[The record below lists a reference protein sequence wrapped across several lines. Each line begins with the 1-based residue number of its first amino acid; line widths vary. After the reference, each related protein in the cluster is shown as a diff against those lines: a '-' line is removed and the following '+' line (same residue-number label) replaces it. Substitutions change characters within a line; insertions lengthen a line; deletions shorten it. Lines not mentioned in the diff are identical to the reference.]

1 MTDDLNNMGSSQTV
15 SNSGHFIDYEF
26 LPAVVVETDDP
37 LHYGR
42 IKVSALGAYDAN
54 KSPASHLPWCYPFTM
69 TGNASYA
76 SYEKGSK
83 VWLFRNKK
91 RQDEN
96 WFIPMYELHNDAQN
110 FINNTSHSN
119 KPEVISM
126 RNNGG
131 GKSSITYDHGGGYN
145 ISTSGSSGGSSVNV
159 GTGGTTTISGGGS
172 SVSAASDGITLGT
185 PGENEHPAVLGDN
198 LKKIIESFF
207 GIFQLFANTLMKDD
221 TLASNACLMLNNA
234 ILSLQDSDCYKEL
247 LSETVKICETTP
259 SEKAAAEKAA
269 AEKKQAEE
277 SKKFFAGVDEAKDL
291 MKKEMSGEQL
301 TAEEKKK
308 LDSFSKDQ
316 KSQAATQAALEYTH
330 EQTEKERSAAEK
342 DRQAR
347 YNQAKAVAD
356 LGGVNTADK
365 YIAGTPREDGKP
377 TIYNNPYYDSSLD
390 DQNSNS
396 NWARTAAIN
405 YVNSQDINDPMG
417 LKKKFPTV
425 NNNN

>member
-15 SNSGHFIDYEF
+15 SNSGHLIDYEF

-54 KSPASHLPWCYPFTM
+54 KSPSSHLPWCYPFTM
-69 TGNASYA
+69 IGNASYA

-96 WFIPMYELHNDAQN
+96 WFIPMYELHDDAQS

-145 ISTSGSSGGSSVNV
+145 ISTSGSSGGASMNV

-172 SVSAASDGITLGT
+172 SVQAASDGITLGT

-198 LKKIIESFF
+198 LKKIIDSFF
-207 GIFQLFANTLMKDD
+207 TIFQMFANVLMKDD
-221 TLASNACLMLNNA
+221 TLASNACVMLNNA
-234 ILSLQDSDCYKEL
+234 ILSLQDSDSYKEL

-269 AEKKQAEE
+269 AEKKHVEE
-277 SKKFFAGVDEAKDL
+277 VEKHNATVNEAKDL
-291 MKKEMSGEQL
+291 MKKDLNGEKL
-301 TAEEKKK
+301 TAEEKNK
-308 LDSFSKDQ
+308 LESLNAFEKNEATHKAVMEHINEQVAKQKADTAVKEMSKNYGLPVDSPTSASTTQ
-316 KSQAATQAALEYTH
+316 NQYYIAGLAGNEQQNNQAALNAINAAL
-330 EQTEKERSAAEK
+330 AAEK
-342 DRQAR
+342 
-347 YNQAKAVAD
+347 
-356 LGGVNTADK
+356 
-365 YIAGTPREDGKP
+365 
-377 TIYNNPYYDSSLD
+377 
-390 DQNSNS
+390 NSNVYDRYHS
-396 NWARTAAIN
+396 ELRPA
-405 YVNSQDINDPMG
+405 
-417 LKKKFPTV
+417 
-425 NNNN
+425 

>member
-15 SNSGHFIDYEF
+15 SNSGHLIDYEF

-69 TGNASYA
+69 IGNASYA

-96 WFIPMYELHNDAQN
+96 WFIPMYELHDDAQS

-145 ISTSGSSGGSSVNV
+145 ISTSGSSGGASVNV
-159 GTGGTTTISGGGS
+159 GTDGTTTISGGGS
-172 SVSAASDGITLGT
+172 SVSTGSSGVTLGT

-198 LKKIIESFF
+198 LKKIIDSFF
-207 GIFQLFANTLMKDD
+207 TIFQMFANVLMKDD
-221 TLASNACLMLNNA
+221 TLASNACVMLNNA

-269 AEKKQAEE
+269 AEKKHAEE
-277 SKKFFAGVDEAKDL
+277 SEKYYAGVNEAKDL
-291 MKKEMSGEQL
+291 LKKQMGGEKL
-301 TAEEKKK
+301 TTEEQKK

-316 KSQAATQAALEYTH
+316 QSQAATQATLEYTN
-330 EQTEKERSAAEK
+330 EQVVKQKADAAVKEMSKNYGLPVDSPTSASTA
-342 DRQAR
+342 Q
-347 YNQAKAVAD
+347 NQY
-356 LGGVNTADK
+356 
-365 YIAGTPREDGKP
+365 YIAGLVGNEQQ
-377 TIYNNPYYDSSLD
+377 NNKAALD
-390 DQNSNS
+390 AINAALAAERNSNVYDRYHS
-396 NWARTAAIN
+396 ELR
-405 YVNSQDINDPMG
+405 PG
-417 LKKKFPTV
+417 
-425 NNNN
+425 

>member
-96 WFIPMYELHNDAQN
+96 WFIPMYELHNDAQS

-145 ISTSGSSGGSSVNV
+145 ISTSGSSGGASVNV
-159 GTGGTTTISGGGS
+159 GTGGATTISGGGS
-172 SVSAASDGITLGT
+172 SVSAASNGITLGT

-221 TLASNACLMLNNA
+221 TLASNACVMLINS

-269 AEKKQAEE
+269 AEKKHAEE
-277 SKKFFAGVDEAKDL
+277 VEKHNANVNEAKDI
-291 MKKEMSGEQL
+291 MKKDLNGEKL

-308 LDSFSKDQ
+308 LDSLNTYEKSEAAHKAVMEHINEQAAQQKADAAVKEMSKNYGLPVDSPTSVSTTPTPYYLAHGEQ
-316 KSQAATQAALEYTH
+316 QNSQAALDAVNAAL
-330 EQTEKERSAAEK
+330 AAE
-342 DRQAR
+342 R
-347 YNQAKAVAD
+347 
-356 LGGVNTADK
+356 
-365 YIAGTPREDGKP
+365 
-377 TIYNNPYYDSSLD
+377 
-390 DQNSNS
+390 NSNVYDRYHS
-396 NWARTAAIN
+396 ELR
-405 YVNSQDINDPMG
+405 QG
-417 LKKKFPTV
+417 
-425 NNNN
+425 